1 MEAEMQVKQ
10 VKRLA
15 QELEQDTGKLLSGIR
30 QLDEM
35 KQSVAALERMW
46 EGSGREAFHQ
56 TFREDMEA
64 AQNAVAGMKEIYAYD
79 TNAKQQY
86 EQRERK
92 IAALLA
98 QIRG

>member
-1 MEAEMQVKQ
+1 MADRIRIHTDRLGTDAGQIQDGIEAV
-10 VKRLA
+10 
-15 QELEQDTGKLLSGIR
+15 TR

-35 KQSVAALERMW
+35 QQSVAALERMW

>member
-1 MEAEMQVKQ
+1 MADRIRIHTDRLGTDARQIQDGIEAV
-10 VKRLA
+10 
-15 QELEQDTGKLLSGIR
+15 TR

-35 KQSVAALERMW
+35 QQSVAALERMW

-79 TNAKQQY
+79 TNAMQQY
-86 EQRERK
+86 ERREHK

-98 QIRG
+98 QIQG